1 MVYEEIANYI
11 NEVGI
16 NKSAIARKIGM
27 SKQVFGNCLSGDRK
41 ITADEYV
48 AICEALQVPVSKFV
62 PNQK

>member
-27 SKQVFGNCLSGDRK
+27 RFWSSGILTGNQTYAKALDERDAFWSSG
-41 ITADEYV
+41 ILTGS
-48 AICEALQVPVSKFV
+48 QT
-62 PNQK
+62 